1 MTRSAHSNIPQ
12 GTTGFPLVIG
22 HRPKV
27 DSPATLDTAQPPGIS
42 KPVIANLSTKTNSDG
57 LQPLGGSM
65 TLTTSN
71 DGPLAHEPGLA
82 RDHGK
87 GALGISQ
94 TPTASNGT
102 RPEQIGRD
110 GISAQVRRND
120 PQKPEADRTKD
131 FGFYDF
137 DVQSGQSAWSPS
149 LQRMLLQP
157 GTDQISAETIHDS
170 IHPDDRNHTAA
181 RMAEVT
187 RRAGPFELI
196 YRVILPDGRTI
207 VVRDRGEAHAPVDP
221 VTGSVARVTGTLS
234 DITPAAP
241 IEPSQKLANDAFWQ
255 LVDTAPLGAY
265 AVDADLRMVR
275 INRSGM
281 AAFAEIDNLLGR
293 SLDEVLHIL
302 WPEPFASDAV
312 AQFQETLDTGQPHH
326 ADPVIDYRADR
337 NVLEAYDWSVERVTL
352 DDGQRGVLCYFYDLS
367 ERVRNERALEEQR
380 LRLSLAYE
388 AAELGAWEV
397 DLKTGRVSGTPQ
409 LAAIL
414 GEPDFNGDFAD
425 LWNRRIHPEDAD
437 AAGAAFSAAA
447 RGEATLDIDFR
458 IVLPDGEVR
467 HLSAKGTLIRDAD
480 GRALRMIG
488 VDQDI
493 TDRKMAEMAAHANEG
508 RLRRVLDHTLAFIG
522 VLDPAGC
529 LQEVNRPAIEFGG
542 LKRDDVL
549 GRPFWEAFWWTHDP
563 DIADRC
569 RLAVQDGQAG
579 QMVRYDVMVRGADD
593 KLITIDFMLAP
604 VFDDAGDLTM
614 MVVSGSDISDRED
627 ARARERAL
635 MGEINHRTKNILTL
649 VQVVAR
655 QTARGGAID
664 FVSRFEK
671 RIGALAKAQ
680 DLLFHS
686 NGDRVDLRDLARSQL
701 GHLRDLGDNRIK
713 LSGPDV
719 SMGPQAAQ
727 AIGMALHELA
737 TNAAKYGALS
747 SNDGHVDVTWSLDQ
761 ISHIFNIV
769 WSEHDG
775 PPVVP
780 PESKGFGSTVID
792 QMAGS
797 VLDADVCLDYAPDGV
812 RWELTCGDEQLSIRA
827 EQHTLSQPEIAE
839 RPLPSVKDIISGS

>member
-1 MTRSAHSNIPQ
+1 MDDRTMTQSAVSNIAQ
-12 GTTGFPLVIG
+12 GTTVFPPVSAYLL
-22 HRPKV
+22 KV
-27 DSPATLDTAQPPGIS
+27 VSTATLDATLPSGFS
-42 KPVIANLSTKTNSDG
+42 RPVIANLSTKTNSDD
-57 LQPLGGSM
+57 LQPLGVSM
-65 TLTTSN
+65 TLPTSN
-71 DGPLAHEPGLA
+71 DGPLTRRLGSVLADGQEALSIGL
-82 RDHGK
+82 
-87 GALGISQ
+87 
-94 TPTASNGT
+94 TPAASNDT
-102 RPEQIGRD
+102 HPEQVGRD
-110 GISAQVRRND
+110 AISGEVRWND
-120 PQKPEADRTKD
+120 PQESETDRAED

-137 DVQSGQSAWSPS
+137 DVQRGQSTWSPS
-149 LQRMLLQP
+149 LQRMMLQP
-157 GTDQISAETIHDS
+157 GTDQISAEIIHDS

-234 DITPAAP
+234 DITPVAP
-241 IEPSQKLANDAFWQ
+241 GEPSQKLASDAFWQ
-255 LVDTAPLGAY
+255 LVDTAPVGAY
-265 AVDADLRMVR
+265 AVDADLRIVR
-275 INRSGM
+275 VNRSGM
-281 AAFAEIDNLLGR
+281 AAFAEIDNLIGC

-312 AQFQETLDTGQPHH
+312 AQFQTTLETGKPHH

-337 NVLEAYDWSVERVTL
+337 KVLEAYDWSVERVTL
-352 DDGQRGVLCYFYDLS
+352 DDGQPGVLCYFYDLS
-367 ERVRNERALEEQR
+367 ERVRNERALQEQT
-380 LRLSLAYE
+380 LRLGLAYD
-388 AAELGAWEV
+388 AAKLGAWEV
-397 DLKTGRVSGTPQ
+397 DLATGSVSGTPQ
-409 LAAIL
+409 LASIL

-425 LWNRRIHPEDAD
+425 LWNRRVHPDDAD
-437 AAGAAFSAAA
+437 AVGSAFSAAA

-458 IVLPDGEVR
+458 IVVQDGEVR
-467 HLSAKGTLIRDAD
+467 HLSAKGTLIRDVD
-480 GRALRMIG
+480 GQALRMIG

-493 TDRKMAEMAAHANEG
+493 TDRKIAEMASHANEG

-522 VLDPAGC
+522 VLDPSGC

-542 LKRDDVL
+542 LERDDVL

-563 DIADRC
+563 DIAERC

-593 KLITIDFMLAP
+593 KLIMIDFMLAP
-604 VFDDAGDLTM
+604 VFDDAGNLSM
-614 MVVSGSDISDRED
+614 MVVSGSDISEREA

-664 FVSRFEK
+664 FVSRFEN

-686 NGDRVDLRDLARSQL
+686 KDDRVDLRELARSQL
-701 GHLRDLGDNRIK
+701 GHLRDLGDNRIR

-719 SMGPQAAQ
+719 TIGSQAAQ

-747 SNDGHVDVTWSLDQ
+747 SDDGNIEVTWSLDQ
-761 ISHIFNIV
+761 LTHTFNIF

-797 VLDADVCLDYAPDGV
+797 VLDADVRLDYAPDGV
-812 RWELTCGDEQLSIRA
+812 RWQLTCAVEKLVIR
-827 EQHTLSQPEIAE
+827 
-839 RPLPSVKDIISGS
+839 G